1 MTRGNVVCD
10 LDGVVYIED
19 EPIPGAGDALAALDA
34 SDYFVLFATNNSS
47 RTTEEVVAK
56 IAGLTG
62 YQPRSH
68 QVVSSAEAAA
78 RMLLPAR
85 PLTLVTGG
93 SGIAEALSAHDIPT
107 TQNPHEAEA
116 VVMGLAMDL
125 TYQHLKAATL
135 AVRAGARLVATNG
148 DVTFPTP
155 EGLVPGAGAMV
166 AAVEAATDTKAE
178 VAGKPHKPIRAVI
191 SDRLSPGPV
200 WVVGDRAET
209 DLAMARAEGWVS
221 VLAMSGVTSDRTEVP
236 DELSP
241 DMVVDSLV
249 ELAEELCG

>member
-19 EPIPGAGDALAALDA
+19 EPIPGAGDALAALDEA
-34 SDYFVLFATNNSS
+34 GYFVLFATNNSS
-47 RTTEEVVAK
+47 RTTAEVIGK
-56 IAGLTG
+56 IATLTG

-78 RMLLPAR
+78 RMLLPDR
-85 PLTLVTGG
+85 PPTLVTGG
-93 SGIAEALSAHDIPT
+93 PGISEALAQHEIPT
-107 TQNPHEAEA
+107 TLAPDEAEA
-116 VVMGLAMDL
+116 VVIGLAMDL
-125 TYQHLKAATL
+125 TYQHLKRATL

-178 VAGKPHKPIRAVI
+178 VAGKPNAPIRAVI
-191 SDRLSPGPV
+191 SDRLTDGPV
-200 WVVGDRAET
+200 WAVGDRAET
-209 DLAMARAEGWVS
+209 DLAMARAEGWIS
-221 VLAMSGVTSDRTEVP
+221 VLALSGVTAELADVP
-236 DELSP
+236 RELKP
-241 DMVVDSLV
+241 DMVVDSLP
-249 ELAEELCG
+249 ELAEELCR